1 MSSDLEHL
9 LVSAWVQSERGKL
22 LTRLAELEKKLIQAE
37 QSAAEAIEAAQRDRE
52 AQRQQFASRGR
63 DAKDL
68 VKQLAVRAAEEEAL
82 RIRLQTK
89 LEVSC
94 SIT

>member
-9 LVSAWVQSERGKL
+9 LVSGWVQSERGKL
-22 LTRLAELEKKLIQAE
+22 LARLAELEKKLFLAE
-37 QSAAEAIEAAQRDRE
+37 HAAAEAIEAAQRDRE